1 MALQTVNGVGLD
13 ATRVEETI
21 SFNVKIRLAAL
32 GLNQSALADYLGIKR
47 STISVK
53 LNGKSVWTVPDLVN
67 TANYLETTP
76 EALMDDSMMSQ
87 MPSRNKNAAVADMR
101 PRHSASAPAGIRTPD
116 TLIKGSGLGYRAV
129 SLGLFS
135 IVVHVRS
142 RHGLGG

>member
-87 MPSRNKNAAVADMR
+87 MPSRNKNAAVADTR

-116 TLIKGSGLGYRAV
+116 TLIKSQL
-129 SLGLFS
+129 L
-135 IVVHVRS
+135 
-142 RHGLGG
+142 